1 MNQEAEKKILIL
13 LSDQSISATLV
24 TKLGEVG
31 YSTLAVH
38 DAKSAATEFEAYH
51 PDLLILDVGSTD
63 FDGFAMIEALRGS
76 TLLWQKELPI
86 VIASNNGDLMEISK
100 GLHLG
105 IKDYF
110 VKTSFTP
117 DLIITKIAKQIG
129 PAHEASPVPQAPV
142 VPKSEQKIRVLM
154 VEDDKFLRDL
164 AAQKMVKENLDVTTA
179 MDGEQGLSLAE
190 KNIPNIILLDI
201 LLPGIDGYEVLR
213 RVRLNPALNNT
224 YVAMLSNF
232 GQREDVER
240 ALKGGADHFLVKA
253 NYTLDEVVQ
262 EVKRIVLTP
271 RAQKA

>member
-1 MNQEAEKKILIL
+1 MNPETEKKILLL
-13 LSDQSISATLV
+13 LSDQAIASTLV
-24 TKLGEVG
+24 SKLGEVG
-31 YSTLAVH
+31 YGTLAVH
-38 DAKSAATEFEAYH
+38 DAPSAASEFDRYH
-51 PDLLILDVGSTD
+51 PDLLILDVGASD
-63 FDGFAMIEALRGS
+63 FDGFAMIESLRS
-76 TLLWQKELPI
+76 TGELWQKELPI
-86 VIASNNGDLMEISK
+86 IIASNNGDLMEISK

-117 DLIITKIAKQIG
+117 DQIISKIAKQIG
-129 PAHEASPVPQAPV
+129 PAHEPSMQPQMSAV
-142 VPKSEQKIRVLM
+142 QKSEQKIRVLM

-164 AAQKMVKENLDVTTA
+164 AAQKMAKENLDVTTA

-213 RVRLNPALNNT
+213 RIRLNPALAST
-224 YVAMLSNF
+224 HVAMLSNF

-262 EVKRIVLTP
+262 EVKRIVAKP
-271 RAQKA
+271 RGQGN

>member
-1 MNQEAEKKILIL
+1 MNPEIEKKILL
-13 LSDQSISATLV
+13 LLIDKEIAATLV
-24 TKLGEVG
+24 AKLGEVG

-38 DAKSAATEFEAYH
+38 DRDSALAEFDRFH
-51 PDLLILDVGSTD
+51 PDLLILDVGAQE
-63 FDGFAMIEALRGS
+63 FDGFAMIESLRS
-76 TLLWQKELPI
+76 SAELWKKELPI
-86 VIASNNGDLMEISK
+86 VIASQNGDLMEISK

-110 VKTSFTP
+110 VKSSMSA
-117 DLIITKIAKQIG
+117 DLVISKIAKQIG
-129 PAHEASPVPQAPV
+129 PAHEPTLVPQSSGQSNAE
-142 VPKSEQKIRVLM
+142 KTIRVLM

-164 AAQKMVKENLDVTTA
+164 AAQKMRKENLDVTTA
-179 MDGEQGLSLAE
+179 MDGEQGIALAE
-190 KNIPNIILLDI
+190 KTLPNIILLDI

-213 RVRLNPALNNT
+213 RIRLNPALNST

-262 EVKRIVLTP
+262 EVKRIITEP
-271 RAQKA
+271 RQPK

>member
-1 MNQEAEKKILIL
+1 MTPETEKKILL
-13 LSDQSISATLV
+13 LLADQAIASTLV
-24 TKLGEVG
+24 SKLGEVG
-31 YSTLAVH
+31 YGTLAVH
-38 DAKSAATEFEAYH
+38 DAPSAAAEFDRYH
-51 PDLLILDVGSTD
+51 PDLLILDVGATD
-63 FDGFAMIEALRGS
+63 FDGFAMIETLRS
-76 TLLWQKELPI
+76 TGELWQKELPI
-86 VIASNNGDLMEISK
+86 IIASNNGDLMEISK

-117 DLIITKIAKQIG
+117 DQIISKIAKQIG
-129 PAHEASPVPQAPV
+129 PAHEPTMQPEQTAGE
-142 VPKSEQKIRVLM
+142 KSDQKIRVLM

-213 RVRLNPALNNT
+213 RIRLNPALANT
-224 YVAMLSNF
+224 HVAMLSNF

-262 EVKRIVLTP
+262 EVKRIVAKP
-271 RAQKA
+271 RVPHN

>member
-1 MNQEAEKKILIL
+1 MTPETEKKILL
-13 LSDQSISATLV
+13 LLADQTISSNLV
-24 TKLGEVG
+24 SKLGEVG
-31 YSTLAVH
+31 YGTLAVH
-38 DAKSAATEFEAYH
+38 DAQSAAAEFDRYH
-51 PDLLILDVGSTD
+51 PDLLILDVGATD
-63 FDGFAMIEALRGS
+63 FDGFSMIESLRS
-76 TLLWQKELPI
+76 TGELWQKELPI
-86 VIASNNGDLMEISK
+86 IIASNNGDLMEISK

-117 DLIITKIAKQIG
+117 DQIISKIAKQIG
-129 PAHEASPVPQAPV
+129 PAHEPTMQPQM
-142 VPKSEQKIRVLM
+142 STQERSDQKIRVLM

-179 MDGEQGLSLAE
+179 MDGEQGLSIAE

-213 RVRLNPALNNT
+213 RIRLNPALANT
-224 YVAMLSNF
+224 HVAMLSNF

-262 EVKRIVLTP
+262 EVKRIVAKP
-271 RAQKA
+271 RIQHN

>member
-1 MNQEAEKKILIL
+1 MNQEPEKKILIL
-13 LSDQSISATLV
+13 LADQAIATTLV
-24 TKLGEVG
+24 AKLGEVG
-31 YSTLAVH
+31 YGTLAVH
-38 DAKSAATEFEAYH
+38 DAQSAAAEFDKYH
-51 PDLLILDVGSTD
+51 PDLLILDVGATD

-76 TLLWQKELPI
+76 TQLWQKELPI

-117 DLIITKIAKQIG
+117 DQIITKIAKQIG
-129 PAHEASPVPQAPV
+129 PAHEASVEAVAATAP
-142 VPKSEQKIRVLM
+142 KADQQIRVLM

-164 AAQKMVKENLDVTTA
+164 AAQKMAKENLEVTTA
-179 MDGEQGLSLAE
+179 MDGEQGIALAE
-190 KNIPNIILLDI
+190 KNIPNIVLLDI

-213 RVRLNPALNNT
+213 RIRLNPALNGT

-253 NYTLDEVVQ
+253 NFTLDEVVQ
-262 EVKRIVLTP
+262 EVKRIVAAP
-271 RAQKA
+271 RPQKN